1 MHICLSEEVIVQGD
15 YSFFYSFAYRLRKQG
30 LAAGTEMGRS
40 TAPEWCL
47 CSPLGAFNTVLHQD
61 S

>member
-1 MHICLSEEVIVQGD
+1 MHICLSEEGVVQGG
-15 YSFFYSFAYRLRKQG
+15 YSFFSSFAYGLRKQELTG
-30 LAAGTEMGRS
+30 KS

-47 CSPLGAFNTVLHQD
+47 CSSLGAFNTVLHQD